1 MSLLERQDLK
11 VIGGGTS
18 IVFAVAVLVNALS
31 LQLNSWFYLMDLVP
45 AALVLVT
52 IVYSLKTQ
60 EFLGG
65 EIGRSMSLVAAG
77 VSIYGLVFHLINLP
91 YQELG
96 NPVIFGLS
104 SPFWLASSNALQ
116 IFGIS
121 IAAYG
126 FYSMWRSSR

>member
-1 MSLLERQDLK
+1 MSLLERKDLK

-18 IVFAVAVLVNALS
+18 IVFALAVLVEALS
-31 LQLNSWFYLMDLVP
+31 LELSSWFYLMDLVP
-45 AALVLVT
+45 ATLVFVT
-52 IVYSLKTQ
+52 IIYSLKTQ

-65 EIGRSMSLVAAG
+65 EVGRSMSLVAAG
-77 VSIYGLVFHLINLP
+77 LSIYGLTFHLVNLP

-96 NPVIFGLS
+96 NPVIAG
-104 SPFWLASSNALQ
+104 LASSFWLTTTHSLQ

-126 FYSMWRSSR
+126 FYSIWRSSR